1 MSKRLSILIIISKL
15 GQKFK
20 VNLSMVLEN
29 DFPKVL
35 EKKMESGLFLVE
47 IEPQQLIMELEN
59 KLSVIIHSIL

>member
-1 MSKRLSILIIISKL
+1 MCKRLSILIIISKL

-20 VNLSMVLEN
+20 VNLFMVLEN

-47 IEPQQLIMELEN
+47 IEPQQSTMELGS
-59 KLSVIIHSIL
+59 KRSAIIHSIL